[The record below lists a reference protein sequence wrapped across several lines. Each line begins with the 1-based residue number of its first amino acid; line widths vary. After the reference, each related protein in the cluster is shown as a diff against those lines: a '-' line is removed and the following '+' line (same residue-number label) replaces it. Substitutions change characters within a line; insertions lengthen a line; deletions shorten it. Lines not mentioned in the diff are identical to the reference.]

1 VGKCKGEGKALE
13 EGEGKRKG
21 KGGKGTE
28 GWRKQTLPQTKIYLY
43 TTGGHLSNCGE
54 GLWKEHVPNRISALR
69 VVAARCAAGGDA
81 AAREITL
88 AVRCGSA
95 WLSSRRAAT
104 LGCL

>member
-1 VGKCKGEGKALE
+1 MQRGREGVGGRGREKEGQGREGNGRVE
-13 EGEGKRKG
+13 EADA
-21 KGGKGTE
+21 
-28 GWRKQTLPQTKIYLY
+28 PQTKIYLY

-81 AAREITL
+81 AAREITE